1 MEHLRWLL
9 LNMVEESPRISNSG
23 WICAKVT
30 VNTVFFMQAVISSW
44 LNLEETSHFQI
55 KKRNYIRHEWL
66 IVVFKIRRVHCPR
79 NDKTPPLKKATG
91 KTSRSKQKE
100 GQKENKILFNKP
112 WFFDVFVL
120 LPVIIMQYL

>member
-55 KKRNYIRHEWL
+55 KKRNNIRHE
-66 IVVFKIRRVHCPR
+66 
-79 NDKTPPLKKATG
+79 
-91 KTSRSKQKE
+91 
-100 GQKENKILFNKP
+100 
-112 WFFDVFVL
+112 
-120 LPVIIMQYL
+120 